1 MVGADPL
8 IILRLQNL
16 MKQLM
21 SKWIRWCKP
30 AMLFLLPSLWAAI
43 ANAEVA
49 YKGEWVKITDRVYH
63 FQREQS
69 SNSGAIIMKDY
80 VIIVDAGQ
88 EPDSGRE
95 VVDKLKKITNKPVKY
110 VVITHYH
117 DDHIMA
123 IPWFKKQGAIIIA
136 HQESNRII
144 REMGNKLIDQRIS
157 LFGRGRPELKQILK
171 DAVIDIA
178 DLTFEKKMTIGEGE
192 ERVELLFFGPAR
204 TPSDIYLWLPKEK
217 ILFTGDAINKSVQ
230 PIHYDY
236 PNIKQWT
243 DSMQSAMDLGPAL
256 YLPGH
261 GEPFKTDT
269 VKEIIG
275 YYNDLRKGVHAYI
288 DKGIPLEKIQ
298 QEFELPKY
306 KDWRNYNDRFKTHVM
321 VMYNELTG
329 RTKKFY
335 DIK

>member
-1 MVGADPL
+1 MKNKRPWLAVSASLLAAVLQHSNALAADVHY
-8 IILRLQNL
+8 QG
-16 MKQLM
+16 Q
-21 SKWIRWCKP
+21 
-30 AMLFLLPSLWAAI
+30 
-43 ANAEVA
+43 
-49 YKGEWVKITDRVYH
+49 WVKIAERVYH
-63 FQREQS
+63 FQRAQS

-95 VVDKLKKITNKPVKY
+95 VIDKLKKITNKPVKY

-123 IPWFKKQGAIIIA
+123 IPWFKKQGAVIIA
-136 HQESNRII
+136 HEESNRII
-144 REMGNKLIDQRIS
+144 REMGNKLIDQRIN
-157 LFGRGRPELKQILK
+157 LFGKGRPELKQILK
-171 DAVIDIA
+171 DAVIDVA
-178 DLTFEKKMTIGEGE
+178 DLTFDKKMTIGEGE
-192 ERVELLFFGPAR
+192 ERVELLFFGHAR

-269 VKEIIG
+269 VKEIID
-275 YYNDLRKGVHAYI
+275 YYNDLRKGVQAYV
-288 DKGIPLEKIQ
+288 DKGVALEKIQ
-298 QEFELPKY
+298 EEFQLPKY
-306 KDWRNYNDRFKTHVM
+306 KNWRNYNDRFKTHIM

>member
-1 MVGADPL
+1 
-8 IILRLQNL
+8 
-16 MKQLM
+16 MKYNRSWM
-21 SKWIRWCKP
+21 AGS
-30 AMLFLLPSLWAAI
+30 ALFLALVIQQAGALAAQ
-43 ANAEVA
+43 VH
-49 YKGEWVKITDRVYH
+49 YPGEWVKITDRVYH
-63 FQREQS
+63 FQRAQS

-95 VVDKLKKITNKPVKY
+95 VVDKLKKVTNKPVKY

-136 HQESNRII
+136 HEESNRII
-144 REMGNKLIDQRIS
+144 REMGNKLIHQRIN
-157 LFGRGRPELKQILK
+157 LFGKGRPELKQILK
-171 DAVIDIA
+171 DAVIDVA
-178 DLTFEKKMTIGEGE
+178 DLTFDKKMTIGEDE
-192 ERVELLFFGPAR
+192 DRVELLYFGPAR

-243 DSMQSAMDLGPAL
+243 DSMQSAMDLGPAF

-269 VKEIIG
+269 VKEIID
-275 YYNDLRKGVHAYI
+275 YYNDLRKGVQAYI
-288 DKGIPLEKIQ
+288 DKGVPLQKIQ
-298 QEFELPKY
+298 EEFQLPKY
-306 KDWRNYNDRFKTHVM
+306 KNWRNYSDRFKTHIM
-321 VMYNELTG
+321 VMHKELTG
-329 RTKKFY
+329 ETKKFY

>member
-1 MVGADPL
+1 
-8 IILRLQNL
+8 
-16 MKQLM
+16 M
-21 SKWIRWCKP
+21 SKWIQPQKP
-30 AMLFLLPSLWAAI
+30 LTLLWFLFLSTAS
-43 ANAEVA
+43 ANGEVA

-95 VVDKLKKITNKPVKY
+95 VVDKLKKITNKPVQY
-110 VVITHYH
+110 VIITHYH

-123 IPWFKKQGAIIIA
+123 IPWFKKQGTIIIA
-136 HQESNRII
+136 HEESNRII
-144 REMGNKLIDQRIS
+144 RDMGNKLIDQRIN

-171 DAVIDIA
+171 DAVIDVA
-178 DLTFEKKMTIGEGE
+178 DLTFDKKMTIGEGE
-192 ERVELLFFGPAR
+192 DRIELLYFGPAR
-204 TPSDIYLWLPKEK
+204 TPSDIYLWLTKEK

-256 YLPGH
+256 YLAGH
-261 GEPFKTDT
+261 GKPFKTDT
-269 VKEIIG
+269 VKEIID
-275 YYNDLRKGVHAYI
+275 YYNDLRKGVQAYI
-288 DKGIPLEKIQ
+288 DKGVPLKQIQ
-298 QEFELPKY
+298 ESFQLPKY
-306 KDWRNYNDRFKTHVM
+306 KNWA
-321 VMYNELTG
+321 
-329 RTKKFY
+329 
-335 DIK
+335 

>member
-1 MVGADPL
+1 MKNKQSWVAGSAFFL
-8 IILRLQNL
+8 ATVLQH
-16 MKQLM
+16 
-21 SKWIRWCKP
+21 SSAP
-30 AMLFLLPSLWAAI
+30 AAQVHYP
-43 ANAEVA
+43 
-49 YKGEWVKITDRVYH
+49 GEWVKITDRVYH
-63 FQREQS
+63 FERAQS

-123 IPWFKKQGAIIIA
+123 IPWFKKQSAVIIA
-136 HQESNRII
+136 HEESNRII
-144 REMGNKLIDQRIS
+144 REMGSKLIDQRIN
-157 LFGRGRPELKQILK
+157 LFGKDRPELKHILK
-171 DAVIDIA
+171 DAVIDVA

-269 VKEIIG
+269 VKEIID
-275 YYNDLRKGVHAYI
+275 YYNDLRKGVQAYI
-288 DKGIPLEKIQ
+288 DKAVPLEKIQ
-298 QEFELPKY
+298 QEFQLPKY
-306 KDWRNYNDRFKTHVM
+306 KNWRNYNDRFKTHIM

>member
-1 MVGADPL
+1 MTIKIVRASAVIVLGVMLSWTEPL
-8 IILRLQNL
+8 RAQ
-16 MKQLM
+16 
-21 SKWIRWCKP
+21 
-30 AMLFLLPSLWAAI
+30 
-43 ANAEVA
+43 VH
-49 YKGEWVKITDRVYH
+49 YKGEWVKIADRVYH
-63 FQREQS
+63 FQRKQS

-88 EPDSGRE
+88 EPGSGKE
-95 VVDKLKKITNKPVKY
+95 VVDKLQKITDKPVKY

-123 IPWFKKQGAIIIA
+123 IPWFKKQGAVVIG
-136 HQESNRII
+136 HEETSRII
-144 REMGNKLIDQRIS
+144 KEMGNKLIDQRIN
-157 LFGRGRPELKQILK
+157 LFGRGRPELKEILK
-171 DAVIDIA
+171 DAVIDVP

-204 TPSDIYLWLPKEK
+204 TPSDIYLWLPEEK

-269 VKEIIG
+269 VKEIIE
-275 YYNDLRKGVHAYI
+275 YYNDLRRGVQAYI
-288 DKGIPLEKIQ
+288 DRGVPLEKIQ
-298 QEFELPKY
+298 DEFQLPKY
-306 KDWRNYNDRFKTHVM
+306 KNWRNYNERFKTHIM
-321 VMYNELTG
+321 VMYNEISG